1 MLEQLKQMNSNLQI
15 FTTKDK
21 EFQQYGRSLDIDAT
35 SLIDYLS
42 SQTEK
47 DEIKN
52 AAKASYVT
60 DREDLHD
67 FVCIPQIQKDI
78 FGYLPI
84 QTGVVKGRNQSLTG
98 TEFHQG
104 SEVNVAVTDCLLV
117 LGNKY
122 DMIDNTIDVSQMDVF
137 YVEKGEVLEIY
148 PTTLH
153 YTPIEANNEG
163 FSLVVIL
170 IEGTNTDID
179 FEKNSMLCKKNKWY
193 VCHSSQT
200 AKIEQGFRV
209 GLTGDLLTIKYPQ

>member
-1 MLEQLKQMNSNLQI
+1 MLEQLKKTNSNI
-15 FTTKDK
+15 KFFTTKGENFK
-21 EFQQYGRSLDIDAT
+21 KYGRVLNLDAT
-35 SLIDYLS
+35 SIIDHLS
-42 SQTEK
+42 TQEEK
-47 DEIKN
+47 DNIKN
-52 AAKASYVT
+52 ATKASYVT

-67 FVCIPQIQKDI
+67 FECIPQIQKEI

-84 QTGVVKGRNQSLTG
+84 QAGVVKGKNQSLTG

-104 SEVNVAVTDCLLV
+104 SEVNIAVTDCLLV

-122 DMIDNTIDVSQMDVF
+122 DMIDNAIDVSQMDVF

-148 PTTLH
+148 STTLH
-153 YTPIEANNEG
+153 YTPIEANKDG

-179 FEKNSMLCKKNKWY
+179 FEKNSVLCKKNKWY

-200 AKIEQGFRV
+200 AKIEQGFKV
-209 GLTGDLLTIKYPQ
+209 GLIGDLLTIKYPK

>member
-60 DREDLHD
+60 DREDLHN
-67 FVCIPQIQKDI
+67 FACIPQIQKDI

>member
-42 SQTEK
+42 SQGEK